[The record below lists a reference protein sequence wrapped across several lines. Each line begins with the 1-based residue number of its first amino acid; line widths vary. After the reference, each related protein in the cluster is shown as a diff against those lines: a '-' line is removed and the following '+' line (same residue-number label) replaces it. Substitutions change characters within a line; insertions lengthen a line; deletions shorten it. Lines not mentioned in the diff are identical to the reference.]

1 MLLMLVIRLQA
12 KKASS
17 TTPHDI
23 ERRKAM
29 AGKGKATAKG
39 GKNTAPKGG
48 KVPIFGPKSG
58 PKTGSSK
65 P

>member
-1 MLLMLVIRLQA
+1 
-12 KKASS
+12 
-17 TTPHDI
+17 
-23 ERRKAM
+23 M